1 MQLKTLFLSRKY
13 AKSMTVIPALPL
25 HHTQKFLT
33 FTFQQPT
40 EHLQNLVCS
49 PVRLVNLI
57 LYIYRLRN
65 LQWKRLLPYYK
76 FCIHL
81 TNAFEYVSLYDLI
94 PLMPILHN
102 TVQVTDITH
111 QGT

>member
-1 MQLKTLFLSRKY
+1 MQLKTLFLSSKT
-13 AKSMTVIPALPL
+13 AKSMTFIPALPFC
-25 HHTQKFLT
+25 HTQKILT

-40 EHLQNLVCS
+40 EHLQNPVCF

-57 LYIYRLRN
+57 LCIYQLRS
-65 LQWKRLLPYYK
+65 LQWKHLPPYYK
-76 FCIHL
+76 FCIRPI
-81 TNAFEYVSLYDLI
+81 NAFEYVALYDLI

-102 TVQVTDITH
+102 MEQVTDITH